1 MAAKRKKALWI
12 AVAALIVLAA
22 AYGAYIYFSG
32 DDEAATV
39 VWEEVEVKR
48 GGAEKMLH
56 LRGVLQT
63 AQQIPVVSM
72 TRGRI
77 TEMQK
82 QGTPVK
88 KGDVLFRIDDTNAR
102 EEIENYETSL
112 NNAQLAIE
120 QLKAQYNLVEFQ
132 EDKNVKQC
140 QERLAH
146 AELEER
152 EELSEPN
159 ERDRRLMEI
168 EEELAKL
175 DVTDAEENYERE
187 KRMYDKKYISLSALE
202 PYERALE
209 NAKATLEELLLANGI
224 KRKGATEER
233 RVELHK
239 NVERAKANLERVGL
253 RRKRRL
259 DDIKARLDASEKEL
273 ASIEF
278 ALKHSQAEI
287 DAATVVAP
295 ADGVFK
301 ILSYRDWSSGGLY
314 REIAVGD
321 EKRLYDVVGH
331 IIDPRDMRVRLVV
344 NEADFAMVKEGMEVD
359 VTFPAMP
366 GKFLKGTVGILGAIG
381 KDRSRVDPTAIGGG
395 DSEVSMFN
403 AEISIEGDGT
413 EFHPGMSAMIAVRI
427 NGKEDGLFISR
438 GAIVR
443 DGGKS
448 FVYVGTDGSQKE
460 VFGHDYNEML
470 FRVTGGLEEGDRI
483 FIRKTVQ
490 R

>member
-1 MAAKRKKALWI
+1 MFSKNAKL
-12 AVAALIVLAA
+12 LMMLAA
-22 AYGAYIYFSG
+22 ALLMALACYGAFVFMRD
-32 DDEAATV
+32 DDEKSPVT
-39 VWEEVEVKR
+39 WEEHEVQR
-48 GGAEKMLH
+48 SAAERVLR
-56 LRGVLQT
+56 LRGILQT
-63 AQQIPVVSM
+63 ARQIPVVSM

-77 TEMQK
+77 TEMIK
-82 QGTPVK
+82 QGTQVK
-88 KGDVLFRIDDTNAR
+88 KGDVLFQIDDTNAR
-102 EEIENYETSL
+102 EEIENQETSL
-112 NNAQLAIE
+112 NNAQLTVE

-140 QERLAH
+140 QERLKH

-168 EEELAKL
+168 EEELARL
-175 DVTDAEENYERE
+175 DVKDAEENYERE

-233 RVELHK
+233 KVELHK

-253 RRKRRL
+253 RRQRRL
-259 DDIKARLDASEKEL
+259 DDIKARIDASEKEL

-278 ALKHSQAEI
+278 AIKHCQAEI

-295 ADGVFK
+295 SDGVFK
-301 ILSYRDWSSGGLY
+301 ILSYRDWTNGGLY

-321 EKRLYDVVGH
+321 EKRQYDVVGH

-344 NEADFAMVKEGMEVD
+344 NEADFATVKEGMEVD

-366 GKFLKGTVGILGAIG
+366 GKLLKGKVGILGAIG
-381 KDRSRVDPTAIGGG
+381 KDRSRIDPTAIGDGE
-395 DSEVSMFN
+395 SEVSMFN
-403 AEISIEGDGT
+403 AEINLTGDGT
-413 EFHPGMSAMIAVRI
+413 EFHPGMSAMITVKV
-427 NGKEDGLFISR
+427 NGKEEALYIPR
-438 GAIVR
+438 GALLR
-443 DGGKS
+443 EGGKC
-448 FVYVGTDGSQKE
+448 YVFIGTDGSRRE
-460 VFGHDYNEML
+460 VEGHDYNEML
-470 FRVTGGLEEGDRI
+470 FLVTGGLAEGERI